1 MTKLLAGRHEVEG
14 YPEVPIVSIRLDC
27 VQAALYAALSTAD
40 AAAVAAMLEP

>member
-1 MTKLLAGRHEVEG
+1 VEG
-14 YPEVPIVSIRLDC
+14 YPGVPLVSTRLGC